1 MHLKRQ
7 NILFSYKIF
16 QAKEENKPLMI
27 KLSQGQEDKI
37 KQHFEFD
44 NKNTVFVGIPVIKY
58 PSE

>member
-1 MHLKRQ
+1 M
-7 NILFSYKIF
+7 FSYKIF